1 MLTFALITPERVVLS
16 EEIYEA
22 ILPTTEGQI
31 SIFPGHI
38 PVVTLLKPG
47 VLSLRKQKN
56 TSDDQLEQVAI
67 SGGFVEIAGDHINI
81 LADTAERADE
91 IDQLRA
97 QEAALQAEELK
108 KQAQDDVSL
117 ADATTLLEKN
127 IVRLKVAGLKKRHRS
142 HHQID
147 VRK

>member
-1 MLTFALITPERVVLS
+1 MLTINLITPERVIFS

-31 SIFPGHI
+31 SVFPGHI
-38 PVVTLLKPG
+38 PVVTLLKSG
-47 VLSLRKQKN
+47 LLSLRKQKN
-56 TSDDQLEQVAI
+56 TPDNQLEHVAI
-67 SGGFVEIAGDHINI
+67 SGGFVEIFGDRIKI

-97 QEAALQAEELK
+97 HQAARQAEELK

-117 ADATTLLEKN
+117 ADATRLLEKN
-127 IVRLKVAGLKKRHRS
+127 IVRLKVADLKKRHGS

-147 VRK
+147 VTK